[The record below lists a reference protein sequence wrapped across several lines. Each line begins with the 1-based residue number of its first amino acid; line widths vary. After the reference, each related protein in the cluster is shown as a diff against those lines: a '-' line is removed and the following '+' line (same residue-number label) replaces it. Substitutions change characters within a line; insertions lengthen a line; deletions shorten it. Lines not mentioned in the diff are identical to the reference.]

1 MFEDERETA
10 AGGSADGAGPGPG
23 TGPDRRA
30 LERPSRVESV
40 LLMLLHQAA
49 RERRAPAG
57 VDLVALSDQEVPG
70 QAPAGADRAALPAD
84 KADLEEEDAGTDVAG
99 AAASTDADVSG
110 TTAGTGVAATT
121 GDAGA
126 ETDTGTLTGTDT
138 DAARLGRA
146 QALAGLDLAGVLAAV
161 DPAGQGAAD
170 LVEMAWNWSRVLSW
184 AYARRGEAL
193 AELAALACRESPGM
207 APGGH
212 WAGGYVPVATEVGM
226 RLGITRQAATRLVR
240 TGVLLN
246 GMLTGTGLALEGG
259 ALDPAKAELIATT
272 LAEVPGPIAHDVED
286 TVLPGALG
294 RTPTQLKGDLA
305 RALIT
310 VDPVEAERRAKV
322 ARAGRRVCHPKAL
335 ADGMASI
342 YAVLPA
348 GDAIAVDLALDGA
361 ARAAKAAGDSRT
373 MDQLRADTLTAVGVN
388 ALITGQIATT
398 TPTPATTTTGTGGS
412 GSGATGTDTSGTTGG
427 TEAVVG
433 AGGPAP
439 NPGTPD
445 RTTSDPPT
453 TSGERGGAGTS
464 AGETGPHISGPTG
477 AGPDPGGGDAGPPGS
492 GPPGTPPP
500 PPAEP
505 VPPPGTAPPA
515 GAAPPPVAQPPDPEQ
530 RPVAPLPAMPVTPV
544 RVDVTVPLTTLL
556 GGHEPGLLHGYGPI
570 DAATARALALGG
582 TWRRLVTDP
591 LTGTVVDL
599 GRTRYRPPA
608 DLADLVRARDGTCV
622 RPGCATPATRCELD
636 HDLPWAAG
644 GTTSFRTL
652 SAKCKV
658 DHQLKTCGDFLVQPH
673 GPGTYDWT
681 SRLTGLTYRRHPD
694 GATTYQPLNPHD
706 DPRGNPDDAPPP
718 F

>member
-1 MFEDERETA
+1 MFEEEREVGA
-10 AGGSADGAGPGPG
+10 DGSADGTGPGN
-23 TGPDRRA
+23 
-30 LERPSRVESV
+30 
-40 LLMLLHQAA
+40 
-49 RERRAPAG
+49 
-57 VDLVALSDQEVPG
+57 
-70 QAPAGADRAALPAD
+70 
-84 KADLEEEDAGTDVAG
+84 
-99 AAASTDADVSG
+99 VSG
-110 TTAGTGVAATT
+110 TTAATEVGVTAATAQET
-121 GDAGA
+121 GA
-126 ETDTGTLTGTDT
+126 ETDTGTETGADADADVAAVYSSVGADGGTAAET
-138 DAARLGRA
+138 AAETAADAAAGAVGGVLSRA
-146 QALAGLDLAGVLAAV
+146 QDLMGLDLAGVLDGV

-193 AELAALACRESPGM
+193 AELAALASRESPGM

-286 TVLPGALG
+286 IVLPGALG

-310 VDPVEAERRAKV
+310 VDPVDAERRAKA
-322 ARAGRRVCHPKAL
+322 ARARRRVCHPKAL

-361 ARAAKAAGDSRT
+361 ARAAKAAGDKRT

-388 ALITGQIATT
+388 ALITGQIAIT
-398 TPTPATTTTGTGGS
+398 TPSSSSAEGT
-412 GSGATGTDTSGTTGG
+412 
-427 TEAVVG
+427 
-433 AGGPAP
+433 GGPAP
-439 NPGTPD
+439 GPGTPD

-453 TSGERGGAGTS
+453 AAIGGRGGTGAS
-464 AGETGPHISGPTG
+464 AGETGPDPSGRTG
-477 AGPDPGGGDAGPPGS
+477 AGPEPAGGDAGPPGS
-492 GPPGTPPP
+492 GPPGAPAPPRSDP
-500 PPAEP
+500 I
-505 VPPPGTAPPA
+505 PPPGTAPPQQ
-515 GAAPPPVAQPPDPEQ
+515 GTSPPDPDAVE
-530 RPVAPLPAMPVTPV
+530 RAVEPLPAMPVAPV
-544 RVDVTVPLTTLL
+544 RVNVTVPLTTLM
-556 GGHEPGLLHGYGPI
+556 GGPEPGHLHGYGPI

-591 LTGTVVDL
+591 LTGTVLDL

-608 DLADLVRARDGTCV
+608 DLADLVRAWDGTCV
-622 RPGCATPATRCELD
+622 RGGCATPATRCELD

-658 DHQLKTCGDFLVQPH
+658 DHQLKTCGDFIVQPH

-694 GATTYQPLNPHD
+694 GATTYQPLNPND
-706 DPRGNPDDAPPP
+706 DPRGTQDDSPP